1 MSALTVNISD
11 FRCRGVNVGPH
22 HQPVRTSTSSAGL
35 AVVEPDA
42 SAARREAERL
52 QEALISENPSVF
64 DIGIAR
70 EAQRMR
76 QRVVFRPIAIQR
88 HRANVIR
95 FGEPGVTV
103 IRPKGSS
110 GRLHRT
116 AASHDRDLPPAA

>member
-1 MSALTVNISD
+1 MATSTVNISD
-11 FRCRGVNVGPH
+11 FRCRGIKARLV
-22 HQPVRTSTSSAGL
+22 HQTLRAAGQRAEL
-35 AVVEPDA
+35 VVVEPEH
-42 SAARREAERL
+42 REVELL

-76 QRVVFRPIAIQR
+76 QRLMFRPIAMYMYR

-103 IRPKGSS
+103 MQPKGSS
-110 GRLHRT
+110 TRIQRT
-116 AASHDRDLPPAA
+116 SASQDRDFPPAA